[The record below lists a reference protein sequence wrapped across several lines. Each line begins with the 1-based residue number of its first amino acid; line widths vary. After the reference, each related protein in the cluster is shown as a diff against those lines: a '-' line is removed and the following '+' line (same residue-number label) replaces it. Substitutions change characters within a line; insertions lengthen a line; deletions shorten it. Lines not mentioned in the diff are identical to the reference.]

1 MVCVQQDSP
10 LKRLDL
16 WGCYN
21 KYTDN
26 SKEHAFFYLSIML
39 RQLANENAQGECPL
53 SLTLSGSFALSQ

>member
-1 MVCVQQDSP
+1 MRSTMLLSSYP
-10 LKRLDL
+10 KLII
-16 WGCYN
+16 YS
-21 KYTDN
+21 DN